1 MEHLHRTQNPS
12 GAIPSKLDAPI
23 EFMQPV
29 VTDLINRLSGIQP
42 PQADTS
48 AIRRLQSVQAELAQA
63 KQQLAAAGIS
73 PESARAAPSSP
84 VPSPPTS
91 NPSGRNPGMKRPHT
105 SSSLMLGASP
115 KKRPRRPAV
124 VSQAVASGNGVFK
137 SNATLSRFWNSAS
150 QAAECNEE
158 QSVEAGEVI
167 PPAQEEP
174 QEIDDSV
181 KPEPGVIAADAT
193 VERWFSNFPE
203 ETKQVAT
210 KFASVLADANVPK
223 PKLQEAAIKY
233 GLPIDLFFKLPPRS
247 LNKIVSVAAALTAW
261 LAMDTTRWL
270 RVDMCRFFQVRID
283 SAPMFSRIYP
293 WASQCSE
300 NGGNVGF
307 EFATSC
313 FDLSLLCPH
322 PWVTQVAQQ
331 TTIFEN
337 QSVHVQFLVFF
348 RVSVLCM

>member
-1 MEHLHRTQNPS
+1 MALRNIFTALKCTQNPS

-124 VSQAVASGNGVFK
+124 VSQAVASGNGVSK
-137 SNATLSRFWNSAS
+137 SNATRSRFWNSAS

-181 KPEPGVIAADAT
+181 KPEPGVISADEILDAPSEILQNYPLGGTADTT
-193 VERWFSNFPE
+193 VKRWFQTSLR
-203 ETKQVAT
+203 KQ
-210 KFASVLADANVPK
+210 
-223 PKLQEAAIKY
+223 
-233 GLPIDLFFKLPPRS
+233 
-247 LNKIVSVAAALTAW
+247 NK
-261 LAMDTTRWL
+261 
-270 RVDMCRFFQVRID
+270 
-283 SAPMFSRIYP
+283 
-293 WASQCSE
+293 
-300 NGGNVGF
+300 
-307 EFATSC
+307 
-313 FDLSLLCPH
+313 
-322 PWVTQVAQQ
+322 
-331 TTIFEN
+331 
-337 QSVHVQFLVFF
+337 
-348 RVSVLCM
+348 